1 VPVVV
6 VGAGPVGL
14 GAALDLERQGVPV
27 LLLDEDDTVSIGS
40 RGVCYAKRALEILDR
55 YGVGDAVCDKGVSWN
70 VGRTFFREQEVY
82 NFNLVPEP
90 DHHRPGMVNL
100 QQYYLEEY
108 MATRAAALA
117 YGDRAALEEQGGI
130 GGAER
135 QRRSRSRSKPKTAS
149 MRSKPTG

>member
-1 VPVVV
+1 MLKTYTYPKFDYCTPPEIASGQTRKVPVVV

-14 GAALDLERQGVPV
+14 GAALDLQRHGVPV

-108 MATRAAALA
+108 MATRAAALP
-117 YGDRAALEEQGGI
+117 GI
-130 GGAER
+130 DLR
-135 QRRSRSRSKPKTAS
+135 WRN
-149 MRSKPTG
+149 ML